1 MKHQWHSRR
10 ALVMTP
16 DAQQRWDRAYQSLL
30 AWGHPPASA
39 RPSQEDQEA
48 RDSQESQESQKS
60 QKSQEEPHAR
70 SGVCARLDAEPG
82 ADADH

>member
-10 ALVMTP
+10 ALIVTP
-16 DAQQRWDRAYQSLL
+16 DGQQRWDRAYQSLL

-39 RPSQEDQEA
+39 RPSQQDQEA
-48 RDSQESQESQKS
+48 RDSQESQESQ
-60 QKSQEEPHAR
+60 EEPHAH

-82 ADADH
+82 AYADH